1 MMPAVE
7 PRAPSPGRPAPDPA
21 ALTGAAGLVAWSAS
35 AIAAAVG
42 RGDVSAVEV
51 VEAHLARVQEVEPH
65 LHALLDVHA
74 DGAWAAARAVDTAR
88 ASGRAAGPL
97 AGVPVV
103 MKDNVAVRGRR
114 RSCASLALRAD
125 RRAADAEVVRR
136 LRLAGAVVLGSANLD
151 EFAMGASTETSAFGA
166 SRNPHDLAR
175 TPGGSSGGCAAAVA
189 GFEVPLAVGTDTG
202 GSVREPAAQCGL
214 LGLAPSP
221 RAVPMQGVVPFAPEL
236 DRVGPLARTAADLA
250 LLTAVLTGTDA
261 AAAARIGDDA
271 GDAAGAQGLRVGLV
285 TQMCGES
292 NRPDVLERLA
302 AVVAAL
308 EAAGAEVAAAAW
320 PSARAAL
327 APYYAVSSVGAVP
340 SLARHVGT
348 RLVGPEATRRY
359 HAGLDMLDGEPL
371 LGGGPLPDGAVGPTL
386 ADARDQQR
394 VLRAEAR
401 DALDGCD
408 VLLSPTM
415 PVTAPRLGGHVDDPL
430 TPPRTDWWTV
440 QANLVGA
447 AAVSV
452 PCGRSAVDGM
462 PVGVQAMARAGDDH
476 LLLRVAAL
484 LEAAGVDTAD

>member
-1 MMPAVE
+1 MIRGVESSASSPRRPDRAVV
-7 PRAPSPGRPAPDPA
+7 PGA
-21 ALTGAAGLVAWSAS
+21 TGLVTWSAT
-35 AIAAAVG
+35 ALAAAVR
-42 RGDVSAVEV
+42 RGEVSAVEV
-51 VEAHLARVQEVEPH
+51 VEAHLARVGEVEPH

-74 DGAWAAARAVDTAR
+74 DGAWAAARAVDAAR
-88 ASGRAAGPL
+88 AAGRPPGPL

-103 MKDNVAVRGRR
+103 VKDNIAVRGRR

-175 TPGGSSGGCAAAVA
+175 TPGGSSGGSAAAVA
-189 GFEVPLAVGTDTG
+189 GLEVPLAVGTDTG

-221 RAVPMQGVVPFAPEL
+221 GTVPVHGVVPFAPDL
-236 DRVGPLARTAADLA
+236 DRVGTLARTTADLTV
-250 LLTAVLTGTDA
+250 LTAVLVGGDA
-261 AAAARIGDDA
+261 AAAGVGGDP
-271 GDAAGAQGLRVGLV
+271 AAPGLRVGLV

-292 NRPDVLERLA
+292 NRADVLERLA
-302 AVVAAL
+302 VVVAAL
-308 EAAGAEVAAAAW
+308 EDAGAEVAEVAW
-320 PSARAAL
+320 PSARTAL

-340 SLARHVGT
+340 ALARHVGT
-348 RLVGPEATRRY
+348 RLVGPEAMRRY

-386 ADARDQQR
+386 AEAREQQR
-394 VLRAEAR
+394 VLRAEAG

-452 PCGRSAVDGM
+452 PCGRSATDGM

-476 LLLRVAAL
+476 VLLRFAAL
-484 LEAAGVDTAD
+484 LEAAGVSAD